1 LVVDYIGIAP
11 QLKEALATYSG
22 ANGKG
27 KPTIDAS
34 QALQILK
41 EKIDIAR
48 DLLHPVDW
56 TAFETNALQLLPEC
70 MEHILG
76 LEDGKKR
83 YCDTVLAMTK
93 AFALCGTMDG
103 AMKLAKEIAFHQAV
117 RAPLIKIGD
126 GPNAPPPKNKD
137 YELQQLLSE
146 ALVSG
151 GVEDIFKMAGLDS
164 PDISILSDEFLAEV
178 AKMPQKNLAVELL
191 QRLIKDEIKTR
202 FRTNV
207 VKHNKFSELLE
218 RSLGRY
224 ASRSIEAAQVIEELI
239 AMAKQFQ
246 ENMEKEKQSGMSPD
260 EMAFYDVL
268 ANSESAEELMGEE
281 ILVDMAREIATKLR
295 NNVTVDWAVRDSVRA
310 RIRLLIKT
318 LLRKYRYPPKHQSG
332 AIELVLKQA
341 ELVSEEWVKDA
352 A

>member
-1 LVVDYIGIAP
+1 M
-11 QLKEALATYSG
+11 
-22 ANGKG
+22 
-27 KPTIDAS
+27 
-34 QALQILK
+34 
-41 EKIDIAR
+41 R
-48 DLLHPVDW
+48 LL
-56 TAFETNALQLLPEC
+56 LYLLE
-70 MEHILG
+70 
-76 LEDGKKR
+76 
-83 YCDTVLAMTK
+83 
-93 AFALCGTMDG
+93 
-103 AMKLAKEIAFHQAV
+103 
-117 RAPLIKIGD
+117 
-126 GPNAPPPKNKD
+126 
-137 YELQQLLSE
+137 
-146 ALVSG
+146 
-151 GVEDIFKMAGLDS
+151 
-164 PDISILSDEFLAEV
+164 
-178 AKMPQKNLAVELL
+178 NLHV
-191 QRLIKDEIKTR
+191 IKDEIKTR